1 MVCRILDRLLSLI
14 AIIVLSP
21 LLAVIA
27 IGILISDGWPVFF
40 VQPRVGKDGAIFN
53 LLKFRSMRVGPM
65 TEPSAAEQVN
75 AFSIKLRDDPRILPF
90 GGFLRRN
97 SLDELPQLFNILAGQ
112 MSIVGPRPWVP
123 KEYQIFPAELGADR
137 RLAVRPG
144 LTGEAQI
151 NGRSDLPLDQIID
164 LDCRWIADQSL
175 SGYLRIICTTAMKL
189 FGRRRK
195 EDGGVY

>member
-1 MVCRILDRLLSLI
+1 MRL
-14 AIIVLSP
+14 
-21 LLAVIA
+21 
-27 IGILISDGWPVFF
+27 
-40 VQPRVGKDGAIFN
+40 
-53 LLKFRSMRVGPM
+53 GPM

-123 KEYQIFPAELGADR
+123 KEYQLFPAELDAER

-151 NGRSDLPLDQIID
+151 NGRSDLPLEQIIE

-175 SGYLRIICTTAMKL
+175 KGYLRIICATATKV
-189 FGRRRK
+189 FVRQRQGG
-195 EDGGVY
+195 GGVY